1 MIYRRPFCRT
11 FTPQELHTE
20 TPAEKGI
27 FLCGTPVDI
36 HAAAAFFSVPV
47 ATVEKWVK
55 LGAPHTI
62 RTFGASAIQR
72 RPYFNLFKLEQWI
85 IKQKTKKA

>member
-11 FTPQELHTE
+11 FTPQELHSE
-20 TPAEKGI
+20 TPVGKGSFI
-27 FLCGTPVDI
+27 CETPVDI

-55 LGAPHTI
+55 LGAPHQTD
-62 RTFGASAIQR
+62 GATR
-72 RPYFNLFKLEQWI
+72 RPVFNLFKLEQWI
-85 IKQKTKKA
+85 TKQKTKKA